1 MHNFIANLKLKKI
14 FTATFTMILPLE
26 MFFLSACSTEQT
38 EQAVV
43 SQIDYSSPSSVLE
56 AANSRNNAI
65 SNGDTSN
72 TDDTSTAE
80 IFNPSTTLRSS
91 DIIVEKVDMETAA
104 SNTVIT
110 YNSESGLSVPTYVTE
125 IDGLYFIVDCYHDQI
140 IYSDSLDT
148 YLSSWCV
155 LTDSVSQA
163 HTIASDGD
171 VYLVDDTENNRV
183 LVYEKYDGKFINTQV
198 FNDIGSRPHY
208 TVYDEWTDTFYTW
221 SSTTGELYCFR
232 HSEDDTMMYLTEI
245 RSIESLNGTYV
256 RSFTIIGDYIYFV
269 SGVSSTGEAPS
280 ILCCDLG
287 TLEILAEYSVPDSMA
302 GMIQITPIQ
311 DYFYITIST
320 DITGS
325 QDAATIIR
333 TTSLNNLTTGDYE
346 DIYSTYFVGGGTPYY
361 ISNVGDTYYL
371 TEHRLSDHAVWSFN
385 VIDNEVT
392 NVTAVY

>member
-1 MHNFIANLKLKKI
+1 MHKFNINGKKI
-14 FTATFTMILPLE
+14 LKSAFTLFIPLE
-26 MFFLSACSTEQT
+26 LIFLNGCSEQKRT
-38 EQAVV
+38 PVIV
-43 SQIDYSSPSSVLE
+43 DYSSPSSVLSAME
-56 AANSRNNAI
+56 SRNSAY
-65 SNGDTSN
+65 SNGDTADADELGSLDVFDPSTAIRSSEIIV
-72 TDDTSTAE
+72 TDDELSTVAE
-80 IFNPSTTLRSS
+80 SMQ
-91 DIIVEKVDMETAA
+91 VQY
-104 SNTVIT
+104 NTQT
-110 YNSESGLSVPTYVTE
+110 GLSVPTYVTE
-125 IDGLYFIVDCYHDQI
+125 IDGLYFIVDCYHNQI

-148 YLSSWCV
+148 YLPSWCV
-155 LTDSVSQA
+155 LTDSVTQA

-183 LVYEKYDGKFINTQV
+183 LVFEKYDGKFINTQV
-198 FNDIGSRPHY
+198 FNDIGTRPHY
-208 TVYDEWTDTFYTW
+208 TIYDEWTDTFYTW

-232 HSEDDTMMYLTEI
+232 HGTDDTQMYLSEI

-256 RSFTIIGDYIYFV
+256 RSFTIVGDYIYFV
-269 SGVSSTGEAPS
+269 SGVSSTGLAPT
-280 ILCCDLG
+280 ILCCELE
-287 TLEILAEYSVPDSMA
+287 TLNVLAEYSVPDSLA

-333 TTSLNNLTTGDYE
+333 TTNLNNLTTGDYE

-385 VIDNEVT
+385 VADNEIT
-392 NVTAVY
+392 NVTAIY